1 MSATKGGI
9 KSPCTRRLC
18 AARYEQ
24 RVPPVAQASI
34 LRFLHIVPAKDD
46 RAGSHAL
53 RLSEVA
59 HLKPQRPA
67 TLLVTKMSSP
77 GPSISRDGIP

>member
-18 AARYEQ
+18 AARYEL
-24 RVPPVAQASI
+24 RVLPVAQASI

-46 RAGSHAL
+46 RAGSRVL

-59 HLKPQRPA
+59 HPETAAAGNTLGYENAFSRPFHQ
-67 TLLVTKMSSP
+67 P
-77 GPSISRDGIP
+77 